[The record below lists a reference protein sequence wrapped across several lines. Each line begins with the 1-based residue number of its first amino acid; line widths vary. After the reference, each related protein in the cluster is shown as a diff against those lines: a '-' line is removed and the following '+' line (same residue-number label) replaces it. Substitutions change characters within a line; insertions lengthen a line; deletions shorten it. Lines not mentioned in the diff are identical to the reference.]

1 MVINEKALVKA
12 MKAAYKG
19 DGYVVGCQ
27 GDELFV
33 ESAMWKVVADLKNFP
48 RKALGLIAEHMGQI
62 PTDGMVYQIR
72 EDEAQTKITEKGA
85 DFRGISDDEELEEIY
100 KTRLTYG
107 AGNIWQMAIGG
118 RLLWV
123 MPENENLMQNS
134 ERAPAGAVNALA
146 SAVAGKALRIK
157 GMVSSVTVMATEPLY
172 QEKEILD
179 KLSKIG
185 FIP

>member
-1 MVINEKALVKA
+1 MVINEKALARA

-62 PTDGMVYQIR
+62 PTDGMVYQLKKG
-72 EDEAQTKITEKGA
+72 EAQTKIPEKGA
-85 DFRGISDDEELEEIY
+85 DFRGISDDEKMEVIY

-107 AGNIWQMAIGG
+107 DGNIWQMPIGE

-123 MPENENLMQNS
+123 MPENEELMQNN
-134 ERAPAGAVNALA
+134 EMAY
-146 SAVAGKALRIK
+146 AVAGKDLRIK
-157 GMVSSVTVMATEPLY
+157 GTVSSVTVMATEPLY
-172 QEKEILD
+172 EEKEILD
-179 KLSKIG
+179 KLSKISL
-185 FIP
+185 IP

>member
-62 PTDGMVYQIR
+62 PTDGMVYQLR
-72 EDEAQTKITEKGA
+72 KDEAQTKIPEKGA
-85 DFRGISDDEELEEIY
+85 DFRGIAADEKMEVIY
-100 KTRLTYG
+100 KTRLTFG
-107 AGNIWQMAIGG
+107 DGNIWQMEQGG
-118 RLLWV
+118 KLLWV
-123 MPENENLMQNS
+123 MPEDENLML
-134 ERAPAGAVNALA
+134 RPNAKA
-146 SAVAGKALRIK
+146 YAVAGTALRIN
-157 GMVSSVTVMATEPLY
+157 GTVSSVTVMATTPMYGDRTIL
-172 QEKEILD
+172 EKLGKIILTV
-179 KLSKIG
+179 
-185 FIP
+185 